1 MAGEERFNIGP
12 QAKDIDL
19 YVGGIVASAY
29 INSLAVTVTA
39 SASTIAKASSLSAIQ
54 TTSIISGSKIA
65 FASSSVDITTTV
77 NAVPREVLKSLITS
91 DTVTTVTASATKVS
105 KASSVSGITSS
116 VTMTG
121 TRITKAIVTSAIVS
135 TAQAAGIKSVRGVS
149 VVSVTT
155 NMNVLG
161 GEIVFGLASIS
172 LIARI
177 NINTPVRFSP
187 SFIDYSSI
195 RTFLILDDKP
205 LTNHNREF
213 DVSITPSF
221 IENRNWNN
229 RKNRYYKRA
238 SESGRKT
245 FSLSWKFLPNF
256 MTQTVD
262 TRHGRDYIASISE
275 DPDVHV
281 LKVINQDQNGL
292 TPYTETSY
300 NVFVRSYSETLLKR
314 DLYNGVYYFDCNL
327 TLEEA

>member
-1 MAGEERFNIGP
+1 MAGDEKFNIGP
-12 QAKDIDL
+12 QARDIDL
-19 YVGGIVASAY
+19 YIGGIVASAY
-29 INSLAVTVTA
+29 INSLAVSVTA
-39 SASTIAKASSLSAIQ
+39 SAITITTGASNSTIQSSS
-54 TTSIISGSKIA
+54 TISGSKIA

-77 NAVPREVLKSLITS
+77 NAAPIEVLKSLIHS
-91 DTVTTVTASATKVS
+91 DTVTTVTASAMKITS
-105 KASSVSGITSS
+105 ASSVSGVTSS
-116 VTMTG
+116 VTTTG
-121 TRITKAIVTSAIVS
+121 TRITKAVATSAIMTTV
-135 TAQAAGIKSVRGVS
+135 QAAGTRFVNGISVINITH
-149 VVSVTT
+149 VVDFTAK
-155 NMNVLG
+155 
-161 GEIVFGLASIS
+161 EIILANISIS
-172 LIARI
+172 IRSRSS
-177 NINTPVRFSP
+177 INTPVRFSP

-213 DVSITPSF
+213 DVSISPSF
-221 IENRNWNN
+221 VENRNWNN
-229 RKNRYYKRA
+229 KKNRYYKRA

-245 FSLSWKFLPNF
+245 FSLSWKYLPNF

-300 NVFVRSYSETLLKR
+300 NVFVRSYSETLLRR
-314 DLYNGVYYFDCNL
+314 DLSNGVYYFDCNL

>member
-1 MAGEERFNIGP
+1 MAGDETFNIGP
-12 QAKDIDL
+12 QAKDIDF
-19 YVGGIVASAY
+19 YIGGIVASAY
-29 INSLAVTVTA
+29 INSLAVTVSASAITIA
-39 SASTIAKASSLSAIQ
+39 IGTSASTIQS
-54 TTSIISGSKIA
+54 TSTISGSKIA
-65 FASSSVDITTTV
+65 FASSSIDIATTV
-77 NAVPREVLKSLITS
+77 NAVPKEILKSLIHS
-91 DTVTTVTASATKVS
+91 DTVTTVAASAMKVAS
-105 KASSVSGITSS
+105 ASSSIAIVSSLTIA
-116 VTMTG
+116 G
-121 TRITKAIVTSAIVS
+121 TRITKALITSAIVS
-135 TAQAAGIKSVRGVS
+135 TAQAAGIRVAKASSVINITH
-149 VVSVTT
+149 VVNFTSK
-155 NMNVLG
+155 
-161 GEIVFGLASIS
+161 EILLAGISIAIRS
-172 LIARI
+172 QS
-177 NINTPVRFSP
+177 NINTPIRFSP
-187 SFIDYSSI
+187 SFVDYSSI

-213 DVSITPSF
+213 DISISPSF

-229 RKNRYYKRA
+229 RKSRYYKRA

-300 NVFVRSYSETLLKR
+300 NVFVRSYSETLLRR
-314 DLYNGVYYFDCNL
+314 DLSNGVYYFDCNL

>member
-1 MAGEERFNIGP
+1 MAGDEKFNIGP
-12 QAKDIDL
+12 QAKDIDF
-19 YVGGIVASAY
+19 YIGGIVASAY

-39 SASTIAKASSLSAIQ
+39 SVITVALVSSSSAIQTTSVISGKKIAHAAATASISTSVTAVPKEVLKGLIISNTVTTVTVSAMKITKASSLSAVSAS
-54 TTSIISGSKIA
+54 TS
-65 FASSSVDITTTV
+65 F
-77 NAVPREVLKSLITS
+77 
-91 DTVTTVTASATKVS
+91 TAK
-105 KASSVSGITSS
+105 K
-116 VTMTG
+116 
-121 TRITKAIVTSAIVS
+121 ITKALITSAIVS
-135 TAQAAGIKSVRGVS
+135 TAQAAGIRTAKASSV
-149 VVSVTT
+149 
-155 NMNVLG
+155 
-161 GEIVFGLASIS
+161 
-172 LIARI
+172 I
-177 NINTPVRFSP
+177 NITHVVNFTAKEIILANISILIRSQSNINNPVRFSP

-213 DVSITPSF
+213 DVSIAPSF
-221 IENRNWNN
+221 IENKNWNN

-281 LKVINQDQNGL
+281 LKVINQDQDGL

-300 NVFVRSYSETLLKR
+300 NVFVRSYSETLLRR
-314 DLYNGVYYFDCNL
+314 DLSNGVYYFDCNL

>member
-1 MAGEERFNIGP
+1 MAGDETFNIGP
-12 QAKDIDL
+12 QAKDIDF
-19 YVGGIVASAY
+19 YIGGIVASAY
-29 INSLAVTVTA
+29 INSLAVTVSASAITIA
-39 SASTIAKASSLSAIQ
+39 IGTSASTIQS
-54 TTSIISGSKIA
+54 TSTISGSKIA
-65 FASSSVDITTTV
+65 FASSSIDIATTV
-77 NAVPREVLKSLITS
+77 NAVPKEILKSLIHS
-91 DTVTTVTASATKVS
+91 DTVTTVAASAMKVAS
-105 KASSVSGITSS
+105 ASSSIAIVSSLTIA
-116 VTMTG
+116 G
-121 TRITKAIVTSAIVS
+121 TRITKALITSAIVS
-135 TAQAAGIKSVRGVS
+135 TAQAAGIRVAKASSVINITH
-149 VVSVTT
+149 VVNFTAK
-155 NMNVLG
+155 
-161 GEIVFGLASIS
+161 EIILANISIS
-172 LIARI
+172 IRSRS
-177 NINTPVRFSP
+177 NINSPVRFSP

-213 DVSITPSF
+213 DISISPSF

-229 RKNRYYKRA
+229 RKSRYYKRA

-300 NVFVRSYSETLLKR
+300 NVFVRSYSETLLRR
-314 DLYNGVYYFDCNL
+314 DLSNGVYYFDCNL

>member
-1 MAGEERFNIGP
+1 MAGDETFNIGP

-19 YVGGIVASAY
+19 YIGGIVASAY
-29 INSLAVTVTA
+29 INSLAVTVSASAITIA
-39 SASTIAKASSLSAIQ
+39 IGTSASTIQS
-54 TTSIISGSKIA
+54 TSTISGSKIA
-65 FASSSVDITTTV
+65 FASSSIDIATTV
-77 NAVPREVLKSLITS
+77 NAVPKEILKSLIHS
-91 DTVTTVTASATKVS
+91 DTVTTVAASAMKVAS
-105 KASSVSGITSS
+105 ASSSIAIVSSLTIA
-116 VTMTG
+116 G
-121 TRITKAIVTSAIVS
+121 TRITKALITSAIVS
-135 TAQAAGIKSVRGVS
+135 TAQAAGIRVAKASSVINITH
-149 VVSVTT
+149 VVNFTAK
-155 NMNVLG
+155 
-161 GEIVFGLASIS
+161 EIILANISIS
-172 LIARI
+172 IRSRS
-177 NINTPVRFSP
+177 NINSPVRFSP

-213 DVSITPSF
+213 DISISPSF

-229 RKNRYYKRA
+229 RKSRYYKRA

-275 DPDVHV
+275 DPDVHI

-300 NVFVRSYSETLLKR
+300 NVFVRSYSETLLRR
-314 DLYNGVYYFDCNL
+314 DLSNGVYYFDCNL